1 MECIYGIYSYNN
13 FKGCHTR
20 IVSAVSNTHQIGIY
34 ITIRLDENPIGLVG
48 YMCAAPPSSTPPAIY
63 MTPGHRIGGESERF
77 GWIYVPPPPPRQAYQ
92 YTSRQVLNQHRI
104 SGESERL
111 GRLYLSPLPITT
123 PPIHITPGLKS
134 TSDWWH
140 FRAVRS
146 DFHDSNPAGNRAIR
160 KNTETRNAAGYER
173 FPIGFLCLPSGCF
186 NSRQLNGEKPVTE
199 RCVFTQCQYLS
210 DCLRTI

>member
-20 IVSAVSNTHQIGIY
+20 IVSAISNTHQIGIY

-48 YMCAAPPSSTPPAIY
+48 YVCGTPPPSTPPAIY
-63 MTPGHRIGGESERF
+63 MTPGHRIGGE
-77 GWIYVPPPPPRQAYQ
+77 
-92 YTSRQVLNQHRI
+92 T
-104 SGESERL
+104 ERL
-111 GRLYLSPLPITT
+111 SRLYLSPLPITT

-134 TSDWWH
+134 TSDWWN

-160 KNTETRNAAGYER
+160 KNTETRIAAGYER
-173 FPIGFLCLPSGCF
+173 FPIGFLCFPSGCF
-186 NSRQLNGEKPVTE
+186 KKPAAKRRKTGNGKMCFHPVFQL
-199 RCVFTQCQYLS
+199 QQIS
-210 DCLRTI
+210 